1 MLHLARRILLGA
13 LLVATRLL
21 ADTATEGVPPA
32 QTDSTWQAREEA
44 EVASRAFAAG
54 DFLTAAESFGR
65 AVALDPSQ
73 VGYAVLRA
81 RALGELVDR
90 DDRSPANA
98 ARLRT
103 VVSIYEELLAAD
115 PANEEYAQ
123 AVASLFG
130 KIGDDSGR
138 DAWLIRRARNSSLP
152 PEIRSNALRASAETA
167 LAEAARHNEVG
178 RREAAAA
185 LAVRARQRLGEA
197 IAISPDSLACHALRL
212 HGLELEIAIAREMRD
227 TPRRSELEALLS
239 RARRTA
245 DAVERARRTPERTD
259 EY

>member
-1 MLHLARRILLGA
+1 MLRLARPLVLGA
-13 LLVATRLL
+13 LFAAARLF
-21 ADTATEGVPPA
+21 AGSPA
-32 QTDSTWQAREEA
+32 EDAAPASTDPVLEAREEA
-44 EVASRAFAAG
+44 GNGSRAFSTG
-54 DFLTAAESFGR
+54 DFLSAAECFGR

-73 VGYAVLRA
+73 PGYAVLRA

-90 DDRSPANA
+90 DDPSTVNA

-123 AVASLFG
+123 AVASLFARA
-130 KIGDDSGR
+130 GDAAGR
-138 DAWLIRRARNSSLP
+138 DAWLVRRGRNLALPAR
-152 PEIRSNALRASAETA
+152 IRSNALRASAETA
-167 LAEAARHNEVG
+167 LAGAARANVEE

-185 LAVRARQRLGEA
+185 LAARARQRLDEA
-197 IAISPDSLACHALRL
+197 IAISPGSLACHALRL
-212 HGLELEIAIAREMRD
+212 HGLELEVSIARARKD
-227 TPRRSELEALLS
+227 APRRSELEALLA

-245 DAVERARRTPERTD
+245 DVALRAQRTVERTD